1 MYSILFH
8 VGWLMLIEIVFYFEY
23 IGPLETTVYKNSL
36 KNVIRDFNTNNNITS
51 YPSLILVDP
60 YNKSHMLYINQTDPI
75 SDGYK
80 NSVKNAENDRLHHNK
95 LLYNKA
101 IMYWGFFGVIS
112 IVVSGGYLC
121 AKYYIFYREKQHKLN
136 SITSVSVLS
145 IEMTE
150 QRDLNYYFE
159 EIPEIQPPIFDSS
172 HQRIK
177 DIEATAFFNLEE
189 IPTKTVRKFIH
200 YLVLGGCIIV
210 FEYLF
215 FTHIILNY
223 DIISEEELIYL
234 MSKIATTLL
243 HNDVLKLT
251 GEKID

>member
-23 IGPLETTVYKNSL
+23 IGPLETSVYKNSL
-36 KNVIRDFNTNNNITS
+36 KNVIRDFTTKNNITS
-51 YPSLILVDP
+51 HPSIILVDP
-60 YNKSHMLYINQTDPI
+60 YNNSHMLYLNQTDII

-80 NSVKNAENDRLHHNK
+80 NSVTNAENDRLHDNL
-95 LLYNKA
+95 LLYHKA
-101 IMYWGFFGVIS
+101 IIYWGCFCVIS
-112 IVVSGGYLC
+112 IVISGGYLC
-121 AKYYIFYREKQHKLN
+121 SQYYIFYREKQHKLN
-136 SITSVSVLS
+136 SITSVSMLS

-150 QRDLNYYFE
+150 QRDLNYSFE

-172 HQRIK
+172 HQRMK

-189 IPTKTVRKFIH
+189 IPTKTVRKVIH
-200 YLVLGGCIIV
+200 YLVLGGCIIG

-243 HNDVLKLT
+243 QNEVFKLA